1 MNNILITNGIGLMQ
15 LFQTVQD
22 MQEQLKQVHETA
34 LLLASEKEDKQL
46 HTNVWNDLMKI
57 RLNFLIIYL
66 YLLIFRLF

>member
-46 HTNVWNDLMKI
+46 HTNV
-57 RLNFLIIYL
+57 
-66 YLLIFRLF
+66 